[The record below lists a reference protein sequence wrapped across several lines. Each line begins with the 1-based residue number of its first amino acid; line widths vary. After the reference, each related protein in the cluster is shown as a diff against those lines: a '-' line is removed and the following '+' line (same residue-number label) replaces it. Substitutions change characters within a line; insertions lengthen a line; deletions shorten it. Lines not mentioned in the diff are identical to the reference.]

1 MGTHRHSLHPLFL
14 LLSYANHSL
23 QLRDLTSSFTP
34 LPTAASAETILSG
47 FTVECMASTL
57 YVLGGGGVFFW
68 MPHFNESI
76 QCPVELACL
85 APATSQCFM
94 DRVTSRQKR
103 PRVEKEE
110 ETEAKEECVLLVSE
124 SKKVGLRGDTD
135 S

>member
-23 QLRDLTSSFTP
+23 QLRDLTPSFTL

-47 FTVECMASTL
+47 FTVECLASML

-68 MPHFNESI
+68 MPHFNASI
-76 QCPVELACL
+76 QCPVVLACL
-85 APATSQCFM
+85 TPATSQCFM
-94 DRVTSRQKR
+94 DRVASRQKR

-110 ETEAKEECVLLVSE
+110 ETETKEECVLLVRE
-124 SKKVGLRGDTD
+124 SKKVGFGGGSD